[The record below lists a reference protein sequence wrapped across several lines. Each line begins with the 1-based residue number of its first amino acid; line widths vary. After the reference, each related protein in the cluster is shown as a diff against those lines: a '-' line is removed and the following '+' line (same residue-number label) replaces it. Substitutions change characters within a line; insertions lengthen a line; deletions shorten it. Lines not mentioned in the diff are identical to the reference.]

1 MASGLAATVSASRR
15 SSVGPG
21 TTAAISVTA
30 RASGPSAPTR
40 TATASRIV
48 TGTASDGAASTSV
61 TKKGL
66 PPDTWCR
73 SRAGR
78 PVRRASVSTAVSDS
92 GAGSIRRRT
101 SGGMAPR
108 ALRTSGRSVSAS
120 VRHVIT
126 RQPRERARRRPR
138 SATRSSVA
146 SSAQCT
152 SSTTRID
159 RERVSSSRTAASSDS
174 RDPSASSASDSAPPA
189 SRATSRSG
197 PSVRGVTSGSHAPQ
211 RTRRDP
217 TASQTEATSAVL
229 PIPASPPTTTTRPS
243 VRDASNAD
251 LRRVCSSSRS
261 SSSTPWRP

>member
-1 MASGLAATVSASRR
+1 M
-15 SSVGPG
+15 
-21 TTAAISVTA
+21 
-30 RASGPSAPTR
+30 
-40 TATASRIV
+40 
-48 TGTASDGAASTSV
+48 

-174 RDPSASSASDSAPPA
+174 RDPSASSASDERTAGVARHVAKRPERARRDERIARAPEDATRSRPPRRPRRRALSCRSRPRRRRPRRAPPCEMRRMPISGGSARPHAPVAPRHGDPRRPPGGCGTCRAGPTPA
-189 SRATSRSG
+189 SR
-197 PSVRGVTSGSHAPQ
+197 
-211 RTRRDP
+211 RRDAP
-217 TASQTEATSAVL
+217 
-229 PIPASPPTTTTRPS
+229 
-243 VRDASNAD
+243 
-251 LRRVCSSSRS
+251 C
-261 SSSTPWRP
+261 